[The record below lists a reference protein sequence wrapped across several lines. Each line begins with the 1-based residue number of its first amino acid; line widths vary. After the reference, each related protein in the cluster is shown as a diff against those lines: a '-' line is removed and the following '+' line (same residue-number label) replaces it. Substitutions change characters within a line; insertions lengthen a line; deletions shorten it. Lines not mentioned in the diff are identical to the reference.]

1 MVLTKETL
9 KKKPLILAIDTSC
22 DDTSVALLRGR
33 EVISSELSS
42 QIELHSEF
50 GGVVPDLAR
59 RLHEEN
65 IEGVYNL
72 ALGSNP
78 GMINNVDYIAV
89 TKGPGLAIDLEVG
102 ISFAKKLALRYN
114 KPFVAVNHMEG
125 HLFSSILLNSKGHG
139 LVNDEALTNAFPA
152 LGLLMSGK
160 HTEIVYIDEVGKY
173 TKLGQTLDDAA
184 GEAFDKVGRV
194 LNLGY
199 PGGPVVTEFA
209 KRGKA
214 GNITFTTPMKNSGDL
229 NFSYSGLK
237 TAALYKSKELREQG
251 IPERE
256 WIYDFCRGF
265 LDTVIDSVVVKLKKA
280 IEDNPDVKSVF
291 VGGGVFNC
299 EEILR
304 KVGTTVRSYNLEYYF
319 PEIEYRSDNGAMI
332 GAAAY
337 LNILQ
342 DNVISKKEDIESLD
356 RDPRLSL

>member
-1 MVLTKETL
+1 MVLTKEIL
-9 KKKPLILAIDTSC
+9 KQKPLILAFDTSC

-33 EVISSELSS
+33 EVINSELSS

-65 IEGVYNL
+65 IEGVYNK
-72 ALGSNP
+72 ALGNNP

-89 TKGPGLAIDLEVG
+89 TTGPGLAIDLEVG
-102 ISFAKKLALRYN
+102 IKYAKDLSKRYN
-114 KPFVAVNHMEG
+114 KPFVSVNHMEG
-125 HLFSSILLNSKGHG
+125 HLFSSLLLNSKGSG
-139 LVNDEALTNAFPA
+139 LVNDESLVNAFPA

-160 HTEIVYIDEVGKY
+160 HTEIVYIKEIGKY
-173 TKLGQTLDDAA
+173 KKLGQTLDDAA
-184 GEAFDKVGRV
+184 GEAFDKVGRI

-209 KRGKA
+209 RKGTS
-214 GNITFTTPMKNSGDL
+214 GVITFTTPMKNSNDL

-237 TAALYKSKELREQG
+237 TAALYKSKELREKG

-265 LDTVIDSVVVKLKKA
+265 LDAVIDSVVIKLRLA
-280 IEDNPDVKSVF
+280 IEKNSDVKSVF

-304 KVGTTVRSYNLEYYF
+304 KVGTVVRGYNLNYYY
-319 PEIEYRSDNGAMI
+319 PEIEYRSDNAGMI
-332 GAAAY
+332 GVAGY

-342 DNVISKKEDIESLD
+342 NNIITDIKEIEKVD